1 MKRKAIVVG
10 AGIGG
15 LSVAILLKNI
25 GWHVEVFEKATSF
38 KSMGAG
44 IVLAANGMKALERLG
59 VAGEIKTL
67 GKKVG
72 KAEIRTWDGE
82 LLFQLP
88 TKVMAE
94 RYGTY
99 SYLIHRASLQE
110 ILLDK
115 FDGSVV
121 KLQKSVSGF
130 LQDKS
135 KVTALFSDGS
145 QVEGDVLIGAD
156 GIHSAIRANLI
167 QKDKLR
173 YAGFTALRG
182 ICSFED
188 ERYDLKKGGGFEA
201 WGHGKRFGFSH
212 LGQDRIFWFAAINA
226 PEGKVIPIGARKQA
240 ALEHFKGWYNP
251 IESVIQATNE
261 EEILH
266 HDIFDKKPLSHWGSG
281 RVTLLGD
288 AAHPMLPNLGQ
299 GGAQAME
306 DAIVLADCLS
316 NTKDI
321 AEANFKYERER
332 ISRTTKMVRH
342 SRKMASMMQL
352 ENPVAIGF
360 RNVMLQAVPS
370 HIFASRLHWV
380 VGHEVSRMNG
390 R

>member
-10 AGIGG
+10 AGLGG
-15 LSVAILLKNI
+15 LSVAIQLKNK
-25 GWHVEVFEKATSF
+25 GWHVEVFDKATSF
-38 KSMGAG
+38 NSMGAG

-59 VAGEIKTL
+59 VAVEVKAS

-72 KAEIRTWDGE
+72 KAEIRTWDGK

-88 TKVMAE
+88 TKEMAE

-99 SYLIHRASLQE
+99 SYLIHRASLQK

-115 FDGSVV
+115 FEGAGINF
-121 KLQKSVSGF
+121 QKGVSGF
-130 LQDKS
+130 LQDES
-135 KVTALFSDGS
+135 KVTALFSDGA

-156 GIHSAIRANLI
+156 GIHSTIRSNLI
-167 QKDKLR
+167 QNDKIR

-182 ICSFED
+182 ICSFKD
-188 ERYDLKKGGGFEA
+188 ERYGLKNGGGFEA

-212 LGQDRIFWFAAINA
+212 LGQDRIFWFAALNA
-226 PEGKVIPIGARKQA
+226 PEGRDIPIGSRKQA
-240 ALEHFKGWYNP
+240 ALRYLKGWYPP
-251 IESVIQATNE
+251 IEAVIQATDE
-261 EEILH
+261 EAILH
-266 HDIFDKKPLSHWGSG
+266 HDIFDRKPLSQWGSG

-321 AEANFKYERER
+321 AEANVKYVRER
-332 ISRTTKMVRH
+332 IRRTTKMVRH
-342 SRKMASMMQL
+342 SRKMARMMQL

-370 HIFASRLHWV
+370 HILASRLHWV
-380 VGHEVSRMNG
+380 VGHEV
-390 R
+390 

>member
-1 MKRKAIVVG
+1 MNRKAIVVG
-10 AGIGG
+10 AGLGG
-15 LSVAILLKNI
+15 LSVAIQLKNK
-25 GWHVEVFEKATSF
+25 GWQVEVFDKATSF

-59 VAGEIKTL
+59 VAGEVKIS

-72 KAEIRTWDGE
+72 KAEIRTWDGKI
-82 LLFQLP
+82 LFQLP
-88 TKVMAE
+88 TKEMAE

-115 FDGSVV
+115 FDGAGLH
-121 KLQKSVSGF
+121 LQKGVSGF
-130 LQDKS
+130 LQDES
-135 KVTALFSDGS
+135 KVTALFTDGS

-167 QKDKLR
+167 LNDKLR

-182 ICSFED
+182 ICSFKD
-188 ERYDLKKGGGFEA
+188 EGYGLKSGGGFEA
-201 WGHGKRFGFSH
+201 WGPGKRFGFSH

-226 PEGKVIPIGARKQA
+226 PEGKEIPFGSRKQA
-240 ALEHFKGWYNP
+240 ALHHLKGWYPP
-251 IESVIQATNE
+251 IEAVIQATAE
-261 EEILH
+261 EAILH
-266 HDIFDKKPLSHWGSG
+266 HDIFDRKPLSQWGSG

-316 NTKDI
+316 NSKDM
-321 AEANFKYERER
+321 AEAIFKYERER
-332 ISRTTKMVRH
+332 IRRTTKMVHH
-342 SRKMASMMQL
+342 SRKMARMMQL
-352 ENPVAIGF
+352 ENRVAIGF
-360 RNVMLQAVPS
+360 RNLMLQAVPS
-370 HIFASRLHWV
+370 DILASRLHWV
-380 VGHEVSRMNG
+380 VGHEV
-390 R
+390 